1 VTPLYTTLVTPAAD
15 RKLVTLDDLRE
26 QLRVRPG
33 DVANDAWYSKV
44 IDRSSR
50 AAERYCNR
58 IFSVQSYL
66 DTFLPG
72 AIGLPGEPLILSQAP
87 VDPQAIETS
96 LDGVVLGATE
106 YAVQPLVGHIW
117 RMGASNYWSS
127 TGSLTVAY
135 TAGFAEVP
143 PDVQQAV
150 LDLCTAEN
158 SSRGRDPML
167 RATESP
173 GSGRQEYWVG
183 GIPGIP
189 GGSLLPQ
196 EIASLLNPYRRGMVG

>member
-58 IFSVQSYL
+58 IFSVQGYL
-66 DTFLPG
+66 DTFLGG

-87 VDPQAIETS
+87 VDPQTIEPS
-96 LDGVVLGATE
+96 LDGVVLAATE
-106 YAVQPLVGHIW
+106 YALQPLVGHIW
-117 RMGASNYWSS
+117 RMGGSNYWSS
-127 TGSLTVAY
+127 TGGLSVAFS
-135 TAGFAEVP
+135 AGYSEIPA
-143 PDVQQAV
+143 DVQQAV
-150 LDLCTAEN
+150 LDLCTQEN
-158 SSRGRDPML
+158 AARGRDPML

-173 GSGRQEYWVG
+173 GLGRQEYWVG
-183 GIPGIP
+183 GVPGASLIP
-189 GGSLLPQ
+189 Q
-196 EIASLLNPYRRGMVG
+196 DIASLLNPYRRGFVG